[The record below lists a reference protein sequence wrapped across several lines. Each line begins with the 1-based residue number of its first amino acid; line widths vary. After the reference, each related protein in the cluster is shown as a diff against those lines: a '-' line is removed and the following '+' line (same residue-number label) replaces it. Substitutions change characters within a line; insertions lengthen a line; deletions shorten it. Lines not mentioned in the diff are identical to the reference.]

1 MRASLNTLDALPS
14 NPAIEKAKED
24 ILKQIAD
31 AIATTSDTSKQYLI
45 AKERIVF
52 AFSNQRY
59 WQSLEPQDKQAL
71 LKGCIR
77 KITVDGNK
85 VIAVK
90 LLHLY

>member
-1 MRASLNTLDALPS
+1 LNTLDALPS

-24 ILKQIAD
+24 ILQQIAD
-31 AIATTSDTSKQYLI
+31 AQATTNNNSKQYLI
-45 AKERIVF
+45 AKERIVS
-52 AFSNQRY
+52 AFSNHRY
-59 WQSLEPQDKQAL
+59 WESLEAEDKQTL

-85 VIAVK
+85 VIAVN